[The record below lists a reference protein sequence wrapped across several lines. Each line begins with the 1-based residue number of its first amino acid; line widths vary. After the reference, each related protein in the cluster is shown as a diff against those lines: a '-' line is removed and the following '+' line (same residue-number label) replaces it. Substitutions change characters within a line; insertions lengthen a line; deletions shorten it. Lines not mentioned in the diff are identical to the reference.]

1 MRSIPALRAFC
12 AAVLFCASAL
22 TCHAQGWPNRPVRFV
37 VPFPAGGSTDVV
49 GRIVAEHL
57 RQALGQSFV
66 IDNRA
71 GAGGT
76 VGSDMVAKAA
86 PDGYTM
92 LIGTSSTHAI
102 AAGLY
107 GAKLPYDQVR
117 DFAPVTLLGS
127 ATILLVVHPSVP
139 AKTVPELIA
148 LAKAKPGTLN
158 FASSGNGGVS
168 HLTGEYFKSLAG
180 IDMQHVPYKG
190 DTPMITDLVAG
201 RVSLAFGT
209 AVAFL
214 PYVQKGTLHA
224 LAVTNA
230 KPSPV
235 APGLPTVAQTLPGFE
250 ALQWFGLLMPA
261 GTPPDVVAKLN
272 AETVKVLHLPEV
284 RERFQAMG
292 LEIVGNSPEQFAA
305 FMRTETAKWGKIVK
319 DSGAKID

>member
-1 MRSIPALRAFC
+1 MRTTVLLRTVLIVSMLG
-12 AAVLFCASAL
+12 AACLA
-22 TCHAQGWPNRPVRFV
+22 HAQWPGKPVRFV

-49 GRIVAEHL
+49 ARIVAEHL
-57 RQALGQSFV
+57 RQSLGQSFV

-76 VGSDMVAKAA
+76 VGSDVVAKSA

-107 GAKLPYDQVR
+107 GTKLPYDQVK

-127 ATILLVVHPSVP
+127 ATILLVLHPSVA
-139 AKTVPELIA
+139 AKSVPELIA

-235 APGLPTVAQTLPGFE
+235 APGVPTVAQTLPGFE

-261 GTPPDVVAKLN
+261 GTPPDIVAKLN
-272 AETVKVLHLPEV
+272 AEAVKVLHLPEV

-292 LEIVGNSPEQFAA
+292 LEVVGNTPEQFAA
-305 FMRTETAKWGKIVK
+305 FMRAETVKWGKVVK

>member
-1 MRSIPALRAFC
+1 MDLIRAAL
-12 AAVLFCASAL
+12 AVLLLSFTAVA
-22 TCHAQGWPNRPVRFV
+22 HAQWPTKPVRFI

-49 GRIVAEHL
+49 GRLIAEHL
-57 RQALGQSFV
+57 RQGLGQSFV

-76 VGSDMVAKAA
+76 TGSDAVAKAA

-102 AAGLY
+102 ASGLY
-107 GAKLPYDQVR
+107 GAKLPYDQVK

-127 ATILLVVHPSVP
+127 ATILLVVHPSVA
-139 AKTVPELIA
+139 AKSVPELIA
-148 LAKAKPGTLN
+148 LAKAKPATLN

-180 IDMQHVPYKG
+180 VEMQHVPYKG
-190 DTPMITDLVAG
+190 DTPMIIDLVAG

-214 PYVQKGTLHA
+214 PYVQKGALNA

-235 APGLPTVAQTLPGFE
+235 APNLPTVAATLPGFE

-261 GTPPDVVAKLN
+261 GTPADIVAKLN
-272 AETVKVLHLPEV
+272 AEVVKILKLPEV
-284 RERFQAMG
+284 RERLQAMG
-292 LEIVGNSPEQFAA
+292 IEIAGNSPEQFAA
-305 FMRTETAKWGKIVK
+305 FMRSETTKWGRVVK

>member
-1 MRSIPALRAFC
+1 MWHALLFAALLLSGAPA
-12 AAVLFCASAL
+12 VHS
-22 TCHAQGWPNRPVRFV
+22 QVWPAKPVRFV

-49 GRIVAEHL
+49 GRILAEHL
-57 RQALGQSFV
+57 RQGLGQTFV

-76 VGSDMVAKAA
+76 VGSDVVAKSA

-102 AAGLY
+102 ASGLY
-107 GAKLPYDQVR
+107 GSKLPYDQVK

-127 ATILLVVHPSVP
+127 ATILLVVHPSVA
-139 AKTVPELIA
+139 AKSVPELIA
-148 LAKAKPGTLN
+148 LAKAKPNSLN

-180 IDMQHVPYKG
+180 IQMQHVPYKG

-214 PYVQKGTLHA
+214 PHVQKNALNA

-235 APGLPTVAQTLPGFE
+235 APNLPTVAQTLPGFE
-250 ALQWFGLLMPA
+250 ALQWFGILMPA
-261 GTPPDVVAKLN
+261 GTPPEIVSRLN
-272 AETVKVLHLPEV
+272 GEIVKVLRVPEV
-284 RERFQAMG
+284 RDRLTAMG
-292 LEIVGNSPEQFAA
+292 IEIAGNAPAEFAA
-305 FMRTETAKWGKIVK
+305 FMRDETTKWGRIVK
-319 DSGAKID
+319 ESGAKID

>member
-1 MRSIPALRAFC
+1 MDLIRAAL
-12 AAVLFCASAL
+12 AVLLLSFTAVA
-22 TCHAQGWPNRPVRFV
+22 HAQWPTKPVRFI

-49 GRIVAEHL
+49 GRLIAEHL
-57 RQALGQSFV
+57 RQGLGQSFV

-76 VGSDMVAKAA
+76 TGSDAVAKAA

-102 AAGLY
+102 ASGLY
-107 GAKLPYDQVR
+107 GAKLPYDQVK

-127 ATILLVVHPSVP
+127 ATILLVVHPSVA
-139 AKTVPELIA
+139 AKSVPELIA

-180 IDMQHVPYKG
+180 VEMQHVPYKG
-190 DTPMITDLVAG
+190 DTPMIIDLVAG

-214 PYVQKGTLHA
+214 PYVQKGALNA

-235 APGLPTVAQTLPGFE
+235 APNLPTVAATLPGFE

-261 GTPPDVVAKLN
+261 GTPADIVAKLN
-272 AETVKVLHLPEV
+272 AEVVKILKLPEV
-284 RERFQAMG
+284 RERLQAMG
-292 LEIVGNSPEQFAA
+292 IEIAGNSPEQFAA
-305 FMRTETAKWGKIVK
+305 FMRSETTKWGRVVK

>member
-1 MRSIPALRAFC
+1 MRPFRAAL
-12 AAVLFCASAL
+12 AVLLLFFAAAA
-22 TCHAQGWPNRPVRFV
+22 HAQWPTKPVRFV
-37 VPFPAGGSTDVV
+37 VPFPAGGSTAVV
-49 GRIVAEHL
+49 GRLIAEHL
-57 RQALGQSFV
+57 RQGLGQSFV

-76 VGSDMVAKAA
+76 TGSDAVAKAA

-102 AAGLY
+102 ASGLY
-107 GAKLPYDQVR
+107 GAKLPYDQVK

-127 ATILLVVHPSVP
+127 ATILLVVHPSVA
-139 AKTVPELIA
+139 AKSVPELIA

-180 IDMQHVPYKG
+180 VEMQHVPYKG
-190 DTPMITDLVAG
+190 DTPMIIDLVAG

-214 PYVQKGTLHA
+214 PYVQKGALNS

-230 KPSPV
+230 RPSPV
-235 APGLPTVAQTLPGFE
+235 APNLPTVAATLPGFE

-261 GTPPDVVAKLN
+261 GTPADIVAKLN
-272 AETVKVLHLPEV
+272 AE
-284 RERFQAMG
+284 
-292 LEIVGNSPEQFAA
+292 
-305 FMRTETAKWGKIVK
+305 
-319 DSGAKID
+319 